1 MRTSVLEPRKAPRQN
16 RSRAMLDLI
25 LEAATRV
32 LQRESLAG
40 FNTNRVAEVA
50 GISVGSLYQYF
61 PNKAALVTALID
73 RAQAA
78 IAAAIEQLVADLEG
92 CSLEQA
98 VVAMAAYAV
107 RQQYGDPLL
116 AAALD
121 HEEKRL
127 PIQDR
132 LREAE
137 QRIVAAVQSLL
148 DRHLARLAA
157 ALPAAA
163 ASDCLTIAKALVE
176 ADAGRTAVPPVDLQQ
191 RVARALYGYLTV
203 PAPADRVPP
212 ETAARPTPVNAP
224 RAARRPGRPGAQRR
238 RAAP

>member
-1 MRTSVLEPRKAPRQN
+1 MPGPALDPRKIPRQQ
-16 RSRAMLDLI
+16 RSKAMVDLI

-32 LQRESLAG
+32 LRRESLAG

-78 IAAAIEQLVADLEG
+78 IAEAICTLVRELDGRSFEEAL
-92 CSLEQA
+92 S
-98 VVAMAAYAV
+98 AMAAYSV
-107 RQQYGDPLL
+107 RQQYGDPVL

-127 PIQDR
+127 PIQRR

-137 QRIVAAVQSLL
+137 LKIVAAVQLLL
-148 DRHLARLAA
+148 DRHAGRLSP
-157 ALPAAA
+157 ALPAGAA
-163 ASDCLTIAKALVE
+163 RDCLAIARALVE
-176 ADAGRTAVPPVDLQQ
+176 ADAGRGAAPPPDLEA
-191 RVARALYGYLTV
+191 RVLRALHGYLTV
-203 PAPADRVPP
+203 APIGRAPAAEATSVPRRRR
-212 ETAARPTPVNAP
+212 AR
-224 RAARRPGRPGAQRR
+224 ARSAGALRPGRAPRR
-238 RAAP
+238 RPR

>member
-1 MRTSVLEPRKAPRQN
+1 MRNSALEPRKAPRQN
-16 RSRAMLDLI
+16 RSKAMLDLI

-73 RAQAA
+73 RVQAA
-78 IAAAIEQLVADLEG
+78 IAVALEQLVVELDG
-92 CSLEQA
+92 SSLEEA
-98 VVAMAAYAV
+98 VLAMAAYAV

-127 PIQDR
+127 PIQAR
-132 LREAE
+132 LLEAE
-137 QRIVAAVQSLL
+137 RRIVGIVQALL
-148 DRHLARLAA
+148 DRHTAQLAKSLS
-157 ALPAAA
+157 AAA
-163 ASDCLTIAKALVE
+163 AADCLTIAKAMVE
-176 ADAGRTAVPPVDLQQ
+176 ADAGRNALPPPDLEA
-191 RVARALYGYLTV
+191 RIARAIYGYLTV
-203 PAPADRVPP
+203 DAPADRIAPHSADQP
-212 ETAARPTPVNAP
+212 MPNRARRTAGKATRA
-224 RAARRPGRPGAQRR
+224 AARRRGHAT
-238 RAAP
+238 

>member
-1 MRTSVLEPRKAPRQN
+1 MRTPALEPRKAPRQN
-16 RSRAMLDLI
+16 RSKAMLDLI

-78 IAAAIEQLVADLEG
+78 LAAALEQLVAQLAGSTLAE
-92 CSLEQA
+92 A
-98 VVAMAAYAV
+98 VQAMAAYAV

-121 HEEKRL
+121 HEERRL
-127 PIQDR
+127 PIQGR
-132 LREAE
+132 LVEAE
-137 QRIVAAVQSLL
+137 KRIVAIVQALL
-148 DRHLARLAA
+148 DRHAA
-157 ALPAAA
+157 QLSISLPAAA
-163 ASDCLTIAKALVE
+163 AGDCLIIAKALVE
-176 ADAGRTAVPPVDLQQ
+176 ADAGRSAVPPADLEG
-191 RVARALYGYLTV
+191 RIARAIYGYLTV
-203 PAPADRVPP
+203 AAPVDRL
-212 ETAARPTPVNAP
+212 TLHNAARPLPNRARRSVAKAATG
-224 RAARRPGRPGAQRR
+224 AARRRGH
-238 RAAP
+238 AA

>member
-1 MRTSVLEPRKAPRQN
+1 MRTSALEPRKTPRQS
-16 RSRAMLDLI
+16 RSKAMLDLI

-73 RAQAA
+73 RAQSA
-78 IAAAIEQLVADLEG
+78 IATALEQLVTELDG
-92 CSLEQA
+92 CSLTEA
-98 VVAMAAYAV
+98 VAAMAAYTV

-127 PIQDR
+127 PIHGR
-132 LREAE
+132 LRQSEK
-137 QRIVAAVQSLL
+137 RIIGIVQALL
-148 DRHLARLAA
+148 DRHTAQLSSG
-157 ALPAAA
+157 LPAAA
-163 ASDCLTIAKALVE
+163 AADCLTIAKAMVE
-176 ADAGRTAVPPVDLQQ
+176 ADAGRSALPPPGLES
-191 RVARALYGYLTV
+191 RIARAIYGYLTV
-203 PAPADRVPP
+203 DAP
-212 ETAARPTPVNAP
+212 AP
-224 RAARRPGRPGAQRR
+224 RANGKAASSKTPRRRPSA
-238 RAAP
+238 

>member
-1 MRTSVLEPRKAPRQN
+1 MRISALEPRKAPRQN
-16 RSRAMLDLI
+16 RSKAMLDLI

-32 LQRESLAG
+32 LQRESLVG

-78 IAAAIEQLVADLEG
+78 IAVALEQLVAELDG
-92 CSLEQA
+92 CSLEEA
-98 VVAMAAYAV
+98 VLAMAAYAV

-127 PIQDR
+127 PIQAR
-132 LREAE
+132 LLEAQ
-137 QRIVAAVQSLL
+137 QRIVGIVQTLL
-148 DRHLARLAA
+148 DRHTAQLSSG
-157 ALPAAA
+157 LPAAA
-163 ASDCLTIAKALVE
+163 AADCLTIAKAMVE
-176 ADAGRTAVPPVDLQQ
+176 ADAGRSALPPAGLPD
-191 RVARALYGYLTV
+191 RIARAIYGYLTV
-203 PAPADRVPP
+203 AAPADRMARRAGDNAVP
-212 ETAARPTPVNAP
+212 ARTP
-224 RAARRPGRPGAQRR
+224 RASGKAASSKTPRR
-238 RAAP
+238 RHAA